1 MIRKKTFIYGPASN
15 QIREF
20 LIQAELLW
28 ASLNYF
34 EKVGNYFDSESRK
47 IPYDSNDMSVLTVSF
62 LAAGH
67 WNATLQKISFD
78 FRNEDYIKEISK
90 ISL

>member
-1 MIRKKTFIYGPASN
+1 MNDWKKTFIYGQASN

-20 LIQAELLW
+20 LIEAEL
-28 ASLNYF
+28 LNYF

-47 IPYDSNDMSVLTVSF
+47 IPYDSYDMSVLTVSF

-67 WNATLQKISFD
+67 
-78 FRNEDYIKEISK
+78 
-90 ISL
+90 